1 MKKLTI
7 SLVALV
13 TVIMA
18 AICAW
23 NAYKDGIALALAV
36 AALIPS
42 EIFVRALKTYTQVD
56 IPANTIDSNN
66 DDNA

>member
-13 TVIMA
+13 VVITA

-23 NAYKDGIALALAV
+23 NACKDGLALSLSV

-42 EIFVRALKTYTQVD
+42 HFFSEALDVYTKVD